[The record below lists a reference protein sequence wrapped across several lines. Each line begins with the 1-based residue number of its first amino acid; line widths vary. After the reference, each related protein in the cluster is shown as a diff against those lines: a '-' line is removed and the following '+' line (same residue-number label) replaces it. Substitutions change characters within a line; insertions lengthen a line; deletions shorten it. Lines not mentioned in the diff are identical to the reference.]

1 MNGSSSREGASGSRK
16 RARCEVEEGNGQA
29 FSREEYERI
38 QTTLAKKLGPEFVSS
53 RNNGAMNVVYLEG
66 AKAISLANEIFGFNG
81 WNFSLGEFVTDY
93 CDVSERT
100 GRVSLGLSV
109 VARITLR
116 DGAFREDIG
125 YGIMENARSKGAA
138 YEKCK
143 KEAVT
148 DALKRA
154 LRQFGN
160 ALGNC
165 LYDNKFTQRVGR
177 IRVRDLP
184 VEEDELYRASEYRRD
199 AERRKEPP
207 TTTVIVPAKKAKPDA
222 TEPTP
227 PVLPPPHKP
236 HPPHAPAAASA
247 AVADPPIKTEEEAL
261 RERERESLKNNL
273 QSADFLGSDD
283 MDDYELPSQ
292 PDEGEED
299 DVDEEDGEPAG
310 VFEQQEVINPVN
322 EKNESELLQFV
333 HGSQAPVLQ
342 EGRPPPAGKFD
353 PSYQTPDIKR
363 TITHDKSVP
372 IRRSAVNSNSNS
384 NRQTSTPEPPPSSN
398 NSYRSSP
405 VPPKYQNPL
414 VRPPAGPAGSPMVG
428 TPKMRYY
435 RPPAGPLSDKGLSAL
450 NTTPLHQTKPINNDT
465 NNKTSPAAAN
475 NYA

>member
-1 MNGSSSREGASGSRK
+1 MDQNMDAGATMSGKETSRK

-38 QTTLAKKLGPEFVSS
+38 QGTLGKKLGPEFVSS

-100 GRVSLGLSV
+100 GRVNLGLSV

-116 DGAFREDIG
+116 DGSFREDIG

-177 IRVRDLP
+177 IRVKDLP
-184 VEEDELYRASEYRRD
+184 VDESELYRAPEYRRD
-199 AERRKEPP
+199 AEKKRGPP
-207 TTTVIVPAKKAKPDA
+207 THSVTVPAKKPKPEDA
-222 TEPTP
+222 TA
-227 PVLPPPHKP
+227 LPPPP
-236 HPPHAPAAASA
+236 QQPQA
-247 AVADPPIKTEEEAL
+247 PIKTEEEAL
-261 RERERESLKNNL
+261 RERERESLKNHL

-283 MDDYELPSQ
+283 MDDYELQSQ
-292 PDEGEED
+292 HEEGEED
-299 DVDEEDGEPAG
+299 DVDEEDGAPAAG
-310 VFEQQEVINPVN
+310 VFEHDLINPVN

-342 EGRPPPAGKFD
+342 EGKPPPPAGKFD

-372 IRRSAVNSNSNS
+372 IRRSVVNSNSNS
-384 NRQTSTPEPPPSSN
+384 RQTSTPEPPPSSN

-414 VRPPAGPAGSPMVG
+414 VRPPAGPLGSPMVG

-435 RPPAGPLSDKGLSAL
+435 RPPAGNGAPLSDKGLSAL
-450 NTTPLHQTKPINNDT
+450 NTTPLHVTKPEPSNT
-465 NNKTSPAAAN
+465 NTTPAPAKEA
-475 NYA
+475 

>member
-1 MNGSSSREGASGSRK
+1 MPRK
-16 RARCEVEEGNGQA
+16 RARCDTEDGNGQA
-29 FSREEYERI
+29 FSKEEYNRI
-38 QTTLAKKLGPEFVSS
+38 QNTLGKKLGPEFVSS

-81 WNFSLGEFVTDY
+81 WNFSLGEFITDY
-93 CDVSERT
+93 CDVSERS
-100 GRVSLGLSV
+100 GRVNLGLSV

-116 DGAFREDIG
+116 DGSFREDIG
-125 YGIMENARSKGAA
+125 YGIMENARSKGMA

-177 IRVRDLP
+177 IKVKDLP
-184 VEEDELYRASEYRRD
+184 VDEDELYRAPEYRRE
-199 AERRKEPP
+199 AERKAGPP
-207 TTTVIVPAKKAKPDA
+207 TRTVTVPAKEPKIEDANDA
-222 TEPTP
+222 TVTP
-227 PVLPPPHKP
+227 PLPPPQQP
-236 HPPHAPAAASA
+236 QA
-247 AVADPPIKTEEEAL
+247 PIKTEEEAL

-283 MDDYELPSQ
+283 MDDYELQSQ
-292 PDEGEED
+292 QEEGEED
-299 DVDEEDGEPAG
+299 EVDEEDGEPAG
-310 VFEQQEVINPVN
+310 VFDQEVINPVN
-322 EKNESELLQFV
+322 EKNETELLQFV
-333 HGSQAPVLQ
+333 HGSQAPTLQ
-342 EGRPPPAGKFD
+342 EGKPPSTGKFD

-372 IRRSAVNSNSNS
+372 IRRSMVNSN
-384 NRQTSTPEPPPSSN
+384 NRQTSTPEPPPPSSN

-435 RPPAGPLSDKGLSAL
+435 RPPTGNGAPLSDKGLSAL
-450 NTTPLHQTKPINNDT
+450 NTTPFQVTKI
-465 NNKTSPAAAN
+465 PAAAIGDNTN
-475 NYA
+475 NNSPVAKET